1 MTVNFNLEMPWG
13 GMKRVILNPDG
24 TRVGYLD
31 ANNSDKW
38 ADGSL
43 VDWTIVESSGQ
54 NCMVEIPKFYSC
66 KKVIGDERIF
76 GVTDK
81 PIQTEKIGL
90 LDWRI
95 DPAFYRDRSKLCTDQ
110 TAIPIEVDFRYAPA
124 FKGWVDA
131 SGRLRSLPNKT
142 PTVGR
147 TIGDFRTH
155 SANMG
160 NGWGLLD
167 FNLLTAIQMLY
178 ITEYNNPDS
187 QTTIGRGYVDGNAS
201 SMVTGATR
209 IYGNSSFGETT
220 GKKQMSYR
228 GIEDLYG
235 NVYHWIDGLFCDASR
250 NILVGNKGFNNTGIG
265 YKNLGSGGTADIS
278 GYIGDIQNNIDAG
291 FLIKNTTGGT
301 ATTKLKDYGALWSG
315 YLPVAG
321 AGWAGGSGGG
331 AFGCQLSY
339 SASGSAVALGSVLC
353 F

>member
-1 MTVNFNLEMPWG
+1 MAVDFNLEMPWG
-13 GMKRVILNPDG
+13 GMKRVILSPDG
-24 TRVGYLD
+24 SRVGYLD

-43 VDWTIVESSGQ
+43 VNWTLVESSGQ

-76 GVTDK
+76 GVSDK

-90 LDWRI
+90 ADWRV

-124 FKGWVDA
+124 FKGWVDEQ
-131 SGRLRSLPNKT
+131 GRMRSLPSKS
-142 PTVGR
+142 PT
-147 TIGDFRTH
+147 TSKNIGQFRNH

-160 NGWGLLD
+160 NGWGMLD

-187 QTTIGRGYVDGNAS
+187 QTTIGRGYVDGNTS
-201 SMVTGATR
+201 SIVTGATR
-209 IYGNSSFGETT
+209 QYGNNSFGETT

-235 NVYHWIDGLFCDASR
+235 NVYHWIDGLYCDASR
-250 NILVGNKGFNNTGIG
+250 NILVGNKGFNNTGVG
-265 YKNLGSGGTADIS
+265 YKNLGSGGTANVS
-278 GYIGDIQNNIDAG
+278 GYIGDIQTNIDAG
-291 FLIKNTTGGT
+291 FLIKNATGGSM
-301 ATTKLKDYGALWSG
+301 TTKLRDYGSLASG
-315 YLPVAG
+315 YLPIAG
-321 AGWAGGSGGG
+321 ACWSDGSHGS
-331 AFGCQLSY
+331 AFVCSLNY
-339 SASGSAVALGSVLC
+339 SASFSLATLGSFLC